1 MIVNNEATYDCPD
14 CGLDGTVI
22 EVEFSNGYA
31 APEGIPGLLCHVC
44 DYKISIDEME
54 GEEYG
59 FI

>member
-1 MIVNNEATYDCPD
+1 MIVNNEATYDCPE